1 MLQVTDVER
10 GKGKKKCILL
20 IETTKKH
27 FFLQPSKS
35 VTC

>member
-1 MLQVTDVER
+1 MLQVIDVER
-10 GKGKKKCILL
+10 GKEKKSILL